1 MKSNI
6 MSLHPLFRV
15 TVKSLSLLLV
25 TMLVAVQGFSQN
37 ATTEQQLGDLSS
49 VKWKTTSDI
58 GSAIEQEQAKMLLAM
73 SAPDQA
79 EDEKAMYHSYD
90 RLLGYVLVELQADK
104 PVDEAIKSSYEKVLL
119 EAETDIELKQMPL
132 GILATFIPGLIEVLT
147 EVQQATPAN

>member
-6 MSLHPLFRV
+6 ISLHPLFRV

-37 ATTEQQLGDLSS
+37 ATTEQQRGDLSS

-104 PVDEAIKSSYEKVLL
+104 PVDEAIKASYEKVLL
-119 EAETDIELKQMPL
+119 
-132 GILATFIPGLIEVLT
+132 EVLT